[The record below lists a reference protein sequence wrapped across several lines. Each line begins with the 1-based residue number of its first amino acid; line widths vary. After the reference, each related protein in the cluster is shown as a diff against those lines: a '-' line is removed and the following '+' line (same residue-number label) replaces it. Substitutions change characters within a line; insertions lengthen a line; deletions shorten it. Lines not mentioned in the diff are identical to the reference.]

1 MSMLALRRGYET
13 AHGHALSF
21 GVGAMYIVF
30 GGEAK
35 TMYIVFWGEAKAVK
49 HLHAFM
55 F

>member
-1 MSMLALRRGYET
+1 
-13 AHGHALSF
+13 
-21 GVGAMYIVF
+21 MYIVF

-35 TMYIVFWGEAKAVK
+35 TMYIVFGGEAKAVK